1 MLSGIARRALLAGVA
16 ATAALWLTAAQ
27 AQDINDRVIR
37 FGFGNPPD
45 TPSGQGA
52 QKLSELVEQKSGGK
66 IKMRLFGS
74 GQLGPDPQMQTALIG
89 GSQEMMVGST
99 ATLVGMVKE
108 FGILDLP
115 FVFETPEEAY
125 AVVDG
130 PVGDQLRAK
139 LADHGLVGIAFWD
152 NGFRNLTNSRR
163 PVATMEDLQGIKLR
177 VMQNPVYMAF
187 FADLGVN
194 PVPMPFSD
202 VFGAL
207 ETKAIDGQEN
217 PAPTIDSYK
226 LYEVQPYMSLTRH
239 AYAAHLV
246 MASKKWWDTLT
257 PDEQAL
263 ITEAVLEVR
272 PYQREINNATD
283 DKAVESLKSKGM
295 QVSVVPPEELLKMRE
310 KVKPVVDKFAAE
322 FAPELSKQ
330 MFEQVEALR
339 TQ

>member
-1 MLSGIARRALLAGVA
+1 MIGHLTRRAALAGVA
-16 ATAALWLTAAQ
+16 ALATLWLGTAQ
-27 AQDINDRVIR
+27 AQEISDRVIR
-37 FGFGNPPD
+37 FGFGNPD
-45 TPSGQGA
+45 TTPSGQGA
-52 QKLSELVEQKSGGK
+52 KKLAELIDQKSGGK
-66 IKMRLFGS
+66 LKMRLFGA

-99 ATLVGMVKE
+99 ATLVGMAKE

-115 FVFETPEEAY
+115 FVFATPEEAY

-130 PVGDQLRAK
+130 PVGDQLREK
-139 LADHGLVGIAFWD
+139 LAAHGLVGIAFWD

-163 PVATMEDLQGIKLR
+163 PVATLEDLAGIKLR

-187 FADLGVN
+187 FGELGVN

-217 PAPTIDSYK
+217 PAPTIDGYK

-246 MASKKWWDTLT
+246 MASKKWWDTLSA
-257 PDEQAL
+257 DEQKL
-263 ITEAVLEVR
+263 ITEAVLETR
-272 PYQREINNATD
+272 PYQRKLNNEAD
-283 DKAVESLKSKGM
+283 GKAVEALKEKGM
-295 QVSVVPPEELLKMRE
+295 QVTVVAPEEIQKMRD

-322 FAPELSKQ
+322 FAPDLSKQ

-339 TQ
+339 K